1 MKLEH
6 SLTLYIKINS
16 KLIRELNVRPETIN
30 LLKENIDRALFDIYH
45 DNIFLNLSPKA
56 KEMKEK

>member
-6 SLTLYIKINS
+6 SLTPYIKINS
-16 KLIRELNVRPETIN
+16 KLVRELNVRPETIY
-30 LLKENIDRALFDIYH
+30 LLKENIGIALFDIYN

>member
-6 SLTLYIKINS
+6 SLTPYTKLNS

-30 LLKENIDRALFDIYH
+30 LLKENIGRAFFGINCG
-45 DNIFLNLSPKA
+45 NIFLNLSPKA
-56 KEMKEK
+56 KEMK